1 MDGLL
6 TASGLEA
13 APEVTPVSPWCSPPT
28 TIRLGS
34 DEVHVWRADLTLSA
48 SRVESLEQT
57 LSTDERERAQRFCF
71 QTDREHFI
79 VARASLRAILGCYLD
94 VEPDELRFCYSPKG
108 KPALSSESLGGDLR
122 FNLSHSDG
130 LALYAV
136 TRGREIGVD
145 IERVRP
151 ELADGKIA
159 ERFFSPREVAALR
172 ALHPHLQLQ
181 AFFNCWTRKE
191 AYIKARGDGLSL
203 PLDQFDV
210 SVVPGEPAALLNT
223 THDLGESSR
232 WLLRQLFPG
241 ADYVAALAV
250 EGLDWRLQCWQW

>member
-1 MDGLL
+1 MTGLSVP
-6 TASGLEA
+6 TE
-13 APEVTPVSPWCSPPT
+13 PETPRRMPRVSPWCPPPPT
-28 TIRLGS
+28 ITLAS
-34 DEVHVWRADLTLSA
+34 DEVHVWRANLTLSA
-48 SRVESLEQT
+48 SRLESLEQT
-57 LSTDERERAQRFCF
+57 LSTDERERARRFYFQR
-71 QTDREHFI
+71 DREHFI

-94 VEPDELRFCYSPKG
+94 LKPDELRFCYGPHG

-122 FNLSHSDG
+122 FNLSHSGG

-191 AYIKARGDGLSL
+191 AYIKATGDGLSL

-210 SVVPGEPAALLNT
+210 SVVPGERAALLNT
-223 THDLGESSR
+223 THNLGESSR
-232 WLLRQLFPG
+232 WLLRQLLPG
-241 ADYVAALAV
+241 ADYIAALAV